1 MLELVE
7 MIECN
12 GLKHLNRF
20 DPDADNAADF
30 SHNVKVAA
38 GLQVSFELNP

>member
-7 MIECN
+7 MIN
-12 GLKHLNRF
+12 GPKHYE
-20 DPDADNAADF
+20 DAAADF

-38 GLQVSFELNP
+38 GL